1 MRILQ
6 IAPLW
11 IPVPPYTY
19 GGIELAISWLTDEL
33 VKRGHN
39 VTLLA
44 TGDSKT
50 MAKLVPVWPKS
61 LWRANLN
68 TPHAVFSLL
77 YEKFQSIYKEFDI
90 IHDHCEFYT
99 APLFTS
105 LDIPVVSTIHH
116 PVYEEMIILFKKFPK
131 INYVSISKH
140 QRKSAPGVNFVKT
153 IYHGLPIEKYPFN
166 SQPKDYLLWLSKITP
181 GKGLSEAIDVAKAAG
196 EKLIISGVIP
206 KEYQDYFEYRIQ
218 PKIDNKQIQ
227 FIGASNFEKKVEL
240 FANAKVLL
248 YPIKRPEPFGL
259 VVIEAM
265 ACGTP
270 VIAYTEGS
278 MPELIK
284 DGKNGFLV
292 KTREEM
298 VEALK
303 KIDHIKRIDCRRQ
316 ATRRFGL
323 KKMVNKYEALY
334 NTLIKN
340 GNKDNKY

>member
-6 IAPLW
+6 IAPPW

-19 GGIELAISWLTDEL
+19 GGIELSISWLTDEL
-33 VKRGHN
+33 VRRGHD

-50 MAKLVPVWPKS
+50 LANLIPVWPKS
-61 LWRANLN
+61 LWRAKLN

-77 YEKFQSIYKEFDI
+77 YEKLLSIHKEFDI

-99 APLFTS
+99 VPLFKS
-105 LDIPVVSTIHH
+105 MNVPVVSTIHH
-116 PVYEEMIILFKKFPK
+116 PVYEEMIILFKKFPE
-131 INYVSISKH
+131 INYVAISKH
-140 QRKSAPGVNFVKT
+140 QKKSAPGVNFVKT
-153 IYHGLPIEKYPFN
+153 IYHGLPVEKYPFN
-166 SQPKDYLLWLSKITP
+166 PRPKDYLLWLSKITP
-181 GKGLSEAIDVAKAAG
+181 GKGLAEAIDVAQLAK

-206 KEYQDYFEYRIQ
+206 KECQDYFEYRIQ

-227 FIGASNFEKKVEL
+227 FLGASNFEKKIEL
-240 FANAKVLL
+240 FANAKALL
-248 YPIKRPEPFGL
+248 YPIRRPEPFGL

-265 ACGTP
+265 ACGAP

-284 DGKNGFLV
+284 HGKNGFLV
-292 KTREEM
+292 KTKEEM

-303 KIDHIKRIDCRRQ
+303 KLNKIKRIDCRRQ
-316 ATRRFGL
+316 VTRRFSL
-323 KKMVNKYEALY
+323 RKMVNKYEALY
-334 NTLIKN
+334 NTLLKN
-340 GNKDNKY
+340 HKNNGK